1 MRVLSGKSFDGA
13 YGALTLHA
21 DGSYTYVA
29 NSDIDGLD
37 ENEVVYDQFNYT
49 AQDASGDSD
58 IGVITITINGVNS
71 NTPPTVETAAVDPS
85 IDEAVDASSQDLL
98 ASGTITFADDNDAD
112 LTISGAASSIV
123 TTGTGVSIPSIAMQI
138 ALEEQSRLQTMVIIR
153 QRGSWTRQ
161 ALIWTS
167 LTKAKPSPWNMQLR
181 RKTTTAKQLQTMSL

>member
-1 MRVLSGKSFDGA
+1 M
-13 YGALTLHA
+13 
-21 DGSYTYVA
+21 A

-138 ALEEQSRLQTMVIIR
+138 ALEGSNLGYR
-153 QRGSWTRQ
+153 QW
-161 ALIWTS
+161 
-167 LTKAKPSPWNMQLR
+167 
-181 RKTTTAKQLQTMSL
+181 